1 MKRQSGITLV
11 EILITVLVL
20 AIGLLGIAALQTT
33 AMTGNYTSYQYTQAA
48 FLAQSMVERMRANRN
63 AYASGNSF
71 YNLAAGST
79 TGPSVPSTCYNQ
91 ACTPQQQALWDLGIF
106 YSQVT
111 GIAVANV
118 TTFVAKDSSANTIG
132 TLPGGQVSVVCDN
145 PFPIAQPGK
154 CLVSVYW
161 DPGRTGTTSTTK
173 YSCDSTDSTALKCFR
188 LAVILP

>member
-11 EILITVLVL
+11 EVLITVLVL

-48 FLAQSMVERMRANRN
+48 FLAQSMLERIRANRN
-63 AYASGNSF
+63 AYASGNSY
-71 YNLAAGST
+71 YNLAAGT
-79 TGPSVPSTCYNQ
+79 APSVANSCYSS
-91 ACTPQQQALWDLGIF
+91 ACTPQQQALWDMGIF

-111 GIAVANV
+111 GIAVTNVAN
-118 TTFVAKDSSANTIG
+118 FVAKDSSANTIG
-132 TLPGGQVSVVCDN
+132 TLPSGQVSIVCDN

-173 YSCDSTDSTALKCFR
+173 YSCDPSDPTALKCFR
-188 LAVILP
+188 LAAILP